1 MLAAMSHGAD
11 GLITDKPDLALQ
23 VVAQRAQMSDTQHL
37 LLAMMIRLGARTE
50 ALEAEDAL
58 RP

>member
-1 MLAAMSHGAD
+1 MSHGAD
-11 GLITDKPDLALQ
+11 GLITDKPDLARS
-23 VVAQRAQMSDTQHL
+23 VVAQRAAMSDGQRL
-37 LLAMMIRLGARTE
+37 LLALLVRLNARTE